1 MWQRLFNSLLKR
13 LVKTA
18 LWFYFSE
25 IEIVG
30 NWKPYKHR
38 PTLIIA
44 NHQNAL
50 LDALLI
56 TTFIDLKPYF
66 LARASVF
73 KNPLIAKIL
82 AFIRMVPVYRIRDGF
97 GTISGNNK
105 SFALCRSI
113 LKKNGKI
120 LIFPEGNH
128 SLKRRIRPLS
138 KGFTRIVAA
147 TLADD
152 PSFDL
157 IILPLGLSYQAHQKS
172 GSKALLEIGAPISAK
187 EYYEEER
194 RLVKQSKEKL
204 ESLTLHLPE
213 ENYDNSIKQIL
224 QSNTDITKF
233 RGNMETNP
241 KIKLKPASKWKN
253 HLFKVFHLPLWLVWK
268 WIERKVEDPVFYG
281 TIKFCIGLIGI
292 PLYYLGIFIMF
303 SKLFSP
309 AIALIP
315 IFLLLL
321 VLKINSNHYN
331 IDEEE
336 LIKY

>member
-25 IEIVG
+25 IEVVG

-56 TTFIDLKPYF
+56 ATLIDLKPYF

-82 AFIRMVPVYRIRDGF
+82 AFMRMVPVYRIRDGF

-105 SFALCRSI
+105 SFALCKSI

-157 IILPLGLSYQAHQKS
+157 IILPIGLSYQAHQKS

-187 EYYEEER
+187 DYFGEER
-194 RLVKQSKEKL
+194 KLVKQSKKAL
-204 ESLTLHLPE
+204 ECLSLHLPE
-213 ENYDNSIKQIL
+213 ENYDNSIKQII
-224 QSNTDITKF
+224 QSDVDITKC
-233 RGNMETNP
+233 RGNTVMNSNEE
-241 KIKLKPASKWKN
+241 LKPASKWKN
-253 HLFKVFHLPLWLVWK
+253 GLFKILHLPLWLVWK

-281 TIKFCIGLIGI
+281 TIKFCIGLVGI
-292 PLYYLGIFIMF
+292 PLYYLGLLIVF
-303 SKLFSP
+303 SKLFST
-309 AIALIP
+309 ALALIC
-315 IFLLLL
+315 ILILSL
-321 VLKINSNHYN
+321 VLKMNSNHYN
-331 IDEEE
+331 IDEEK
-336 LIKY
+336 LIK